1 MPQGRGVRDSA
12 AGGTRSCRTC
22 QRLEARRAQELPP
35 FSDDRAFDPDF
46 TGSFAWHATRDGPI
60 AWRIQPPATSR
71 GRPRTRPSIE
81 SSWIC
86 LEAFRAAAARARD
99 GRGLPRFVEQEFREF
114 LGCGVLA
121 RGFARVRCDDCGL
134 NRLVP
139 FSCKGRGFCPSC
151 GGRRMAERAAHLVD
165 HLFPPVP
172 VRQWTLSLPH
182 RRRRRCCASREP
194 FCRRQRPVGMP
205 VSCRGIDE
213 RGHLGGRRRRSPAA
227 RRLQRGR
234 PHAKSVYLRCA
245 RLRPVRREDAPAGDD
260 RAGRRHPS
268 HPRPPWHADRAS
280 DAEAAACAARGRCA
294 DVRATAPRYGGRECL
309 AV

>member
-151 GGRRMAERAAHLVD
+151 GGRRTAERAAHLVD
-165 HLFPPVP
+165 HVFPPVP
-172 VRQWTLSLPH
+172 VRRWTLSLPH
-182 RRRRRCCASREP
+182 RLRYLLAYDHAL
-194 FCRRQRPVGMP
+194 CRAVVGTYM
-205 VSCRGIDE
+205 RGVL
-213 RGHLGGRRRRSPAA
+213 GHLRREAARAGVPGGRGGAVAVVQRFGAA
-227 RRLQRGR
+227 LNLNCRVR
-234 PHAKSVYLRCA
+234 YLA
-245 RLRPVRREDAPAGDD
+245 
-260 RAGRRHPS
+260 
-268 HPRPPWHADRAS
+268 
-280 DAEAAACAARGRCA
+280 
-294 DVRATAPRYGGRECL
+294 
-309 AV
+309 